1 MGIRRPIW
9 RYGLFQIPAILLAA
23 CLTAAGLAYL
33 FRLGCP
39 DFRVRLFFGL
49 AWIALMWTLIMPID
63 YFLKFVL
70 KLNMSLAGRIAILHA
85 IFWTILT
92 SIILTS
98 TLPALN
104 NLCIASEAYSLDWSQ
119 WRANIWNE
127 MFFNSIT
134 DSVPIGSEAD
144 FSFVVSENE
153 QIEEIQVSTPEPDL
167 EAYVRSRIESLE
179 GKKLLEF
186 VPGTRRKEVLYEGSV
201 SICKNNSPNCGEPA
215 DSSNYPDTEEYN
227 E

>member
-1 MGIRRPIW
+1 MSIRRRIW
-9 RYGLFQIPAILLAA
+9 QYGLFQIPALLLAV
-23 CLTAAGLAYL
+23 CLIAAGVAYL
-33 FRLGCP
+33 LRLGCP
-39 DFRVRLFFGL
+39 DFRASLFFGL
-49 AWIALMWTLIMPID
+49 AWIALMWTLIMPMD

-85 IFWTILT
+85 IFWTVLI
-92 SIILTS
+92 SIILAS

-104 NLCIASEAYSLDWSQ
+104 NLCTASEPFSLDWSQ

-127 MFFNSIT
+127 MFFSSAT
-134 DSVPIGSEAD
+134 GSVPIGSKAD

-153 QIEEIQVSTPEPDL
+153 QIEEIQISTPEPDL

-186 VPGTRRKEVLYEGSV
+186 VPGTRREVVLYESSV
-201 SICKNNSPNCGEPA
+201 TICKNDSRNCGEPA
-215 DSSNYPDTEEYN
+215 DPSDYPDTE
-227 E
+227 